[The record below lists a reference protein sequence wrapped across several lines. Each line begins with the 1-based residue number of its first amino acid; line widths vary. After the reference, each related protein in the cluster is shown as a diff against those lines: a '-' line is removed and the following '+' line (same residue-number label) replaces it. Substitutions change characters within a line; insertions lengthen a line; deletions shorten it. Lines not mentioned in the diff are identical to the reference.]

1 MLNVPF
7 VIEDVHG
14 NVYPQAV
21 IVISTMNVV
30 ENSNWGTS
38 VVLNAGVPTYTTP
51 TTNNHKS
58 VNYQAFLFKDA
69 DAVMNEKRPMALRD
83 KNGTDYF
90 TFLVDFV
97 PTNQEGKMALVED
110 HLLNTIL
117 PQLKLEV

>member
-30 ENSNWGTS
+30 ENSNWSTT
-38 VVLNAGVPTYTTP
+38 VVLNAGVPTYATP
-51 TTNNHKS
+51 TTNSNKS

-83 KNGTDYF
+83 KNGAEYF
-90 TFLVDFV
+90 TFLVDLV
-97 PTNQEGKMALVED
+97 PTSQEGKMALVED

-117 PQLKLEV
+117 PQLESEV